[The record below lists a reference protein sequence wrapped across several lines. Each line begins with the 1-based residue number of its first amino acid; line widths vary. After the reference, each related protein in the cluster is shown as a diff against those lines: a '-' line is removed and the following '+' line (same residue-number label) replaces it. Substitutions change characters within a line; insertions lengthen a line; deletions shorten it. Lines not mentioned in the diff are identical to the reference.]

1 MTTTILIV
9 ALVLILCVAAEKC
22 SDRLGLPALILF
34 MFIGMLCGSDGI
46 LKIQFADFSQAET
59 ICSVCLVFIMFYS
72 GFNTK
77 WSAAKS
83 VAGKAVAMST
93 LGCTICFAFPGRR
106 GSWWERCC
114 PVRMLPAYLPSCES
128 TS

>member
-46 LKIQFADFSQAET
+46 
-59 ICSVCLVFIMFYS
+59 
-72 GFNTK
+72 
-77 WSAAKS
+77 
-83 VAGKAVAMST
+83 
-93 LGCTICFAFPGRR
+93 R
-106 GSWWERCC
+106 
-114 PVRMLPAYLPSCES
+114 
-128 TS
+128 

>member
-83 VAGKAVAMST
+83 VAGKAVVMS
-93 LGCTICFAFPGRR
+93 LSLIHI
-106 GSWWERCC
+106 
-114 PVRMLPAYLPSCES
+114 
-128 TS
+128 